1 MRNNVE
7 ALLTRKSVTLSLPFV
22 LLFLNV
28 VDVLTTGWGLS
39 HGLQEINPLFS
50 VGVIP
55 LKFLGCSIIGYTSY
69 LQYQLNSNAKAVNA
83 VILIIVF
90 AYLAVVVNNFN
101 CIFQILVP

>member
-1 MRNNVE
+1 MRYDVD

-28 VDVLTTGWGLS
+28 IDVLTTGWGLS

-50 VGVIP
+50 FGVIP

-69 LQYQLNSNAKAVNA
+69 LQYQLNSNAKAVNV

-90 AYLAVVVNNFN
+90 AYLAVVVNNFYR
-101 CIFQILVP
+101 IFQVLVP